1 MIVRARAT
9 REEDKV
15 ERRREILDAAERLF
29 RERPDGLASMDEL
42 AEQAG
47 VAKGTL
53 YLYFPSKE
61 EVLIALHE
69 RNMGGFFAKLQAALA
84 SGRRF
89 GLEDLLGLGRKEL
102 VEQPARL
109 ALASHVVGL
118 TERHVPPETA
128 LRFKMALG
136 EQLLAAGAALD
147 RVFGLPEGEGVRLLN
162 ASYAIMLGMWQLK
175 GCMGAERYKALLEPK
190 LARAFVSEYP
200 AETDAAIRTLWQGA
214 IDKATSRRRSARR
227 SA

>member
-29 RERPDGLASMDEL
+29 RERPEGLASMDEL
-42 AEQAG
+42 AELAG

-61 EVLIALHE
+61 EVLIGLHE

-84 SGRRF
+84 AGRRF

-136 EQLLAAGAALD
+136 EQLLTAGAALD

-175 GCMGAERYKALLEPK
+175 GCMGAERYRALLEPK
-190 LARAFVSEYP
+190 IARAFVNEYP

-214 IDKATSRRRSARR
+214 IDKAASRRRSARR

>member
-9 REEDKV
+9 REEDKI

-42 AEQAG
+42 AEAAG

-61 EVLIALHE
+61 EVLIGLHE
-69 RNMGGFFAKLQAALA
+69 RNMAGFFARLQAALA

-89 GLEDLLGLGRKEL
+89 DLEDFLALGRKEII
-102 VEQPARL
+102 EQPARL

-136 EQLLAAGAALD
+136 GQLIEAGAALD
-147 RVFGLPEGEGVRLLN
+147 RAFGLADGEGLRLLN
-162 ASYAIMLGMWQLK
+162 ASYAIILGMWQLK

-190 LARAFVSEYP
+190 LARAFVNEYP
-200 AETDAAIRTLWQGA
+200 AETDAAVRSLWQGA
-214 IDKATSRRRSARR
+214 IDKAASRRRSARR

>member
-42 AEQAG
+42 AEAAG

-61 EVLIALHE
+61 EVLIGLHE
-69 RNMGGFFAKLQAALA
+69 RNMGGFFAKLQAALGA
-84 SGRRF
+84 ARRF
-89 GLEDLLGLGRKEL
+89 DLEDLLALGRKEL

-147 RVFGLPEGEGVRLLN
+147 RAFGIPEGEGVRLLN

-190 LARAFVSEYP
+190 LARAFVNEYP
-200 AETDAAIRTLWQGA
+200 EETEAAIRTLWQGA
-214 IDKATSRRRSARR
+214 IEKAASRRRPARR

>member
-1 MIVRARAT
+1 MIIRARAT

-29 RERPDGLASMDEL
+29 RERPEGLANMDEL

-69 RNMGGFFAKLQAALA
+69 RNMGGFFAKLQTALA

-190 LARAFVSEYP
+190 LARAFVNEYP

-214 IDKATSRRRSARR
+214 IDKAASRRRPARR

>member
-1 MIVRARAT
+1 MIVRVRAT

-69 RNMGGFFAKLQAALA
+69 RNMGGFFTKLEAALA

-89 GLEDLLGLGRKEL
+89 GLEDLLGLGRREL

-136 EQLLAAGAALD
+136 EKLLSAGAALD
-147 RVFGLPEGEGVRLLN
+147 QVFALPEGEGVRLLN

-190 LARAFVSEYP
+190 IARAFVNEYP

-214 IDKATSRRRSARR
+214 IDKAASRRRSARR

>member
-1 MIVRARAT
+1 MIIRARAT
-9 REEDKV
+9 REEDKF

-29 RERPDGLASMDEL
+29 RERPEGLASMDEL
-42 AEQAG
+42 AEAAG

-61 EVLIALHE
+61 EVLIGLHE
-69 RNMGGFFAKLQAALA
+69 RNMAGFFAKLQAALGA
-84 SGRRF
+84 PRF
-89 GLEDLLGLGRKEL
+89 DLEAFLALGRKEF

-109 ALASHVVGL
+109 ALASYVVGL
-118 TERHVPPETA
+118 TERNVPPETA
-128 LRFKMALG
+128 LRVKMALG
-136 EQLLAAGAALD
+136 GHLLAAGEALD

-175 GCMGAERYKALLEPK
+175 GCMGGERYKALLEPK
-190 LARAFVSEYP
+190 LARAFINEYP
-200 AETDAAIRTLWQGA
+200 AETNAAVRTLWQGA
-214 IDKATSRRRSARR
+214 IDKAASRRRPARR

>member
-29 RERPDGLASMDEL
+29 RERPEGLASMDEL
-42 AEQAG
+42 AELAG

-61 EVLIALHE
+61 EVLIGLHE

-84 SGRRF
+84 AGRRF

-128 LRFKMALG
+128 LRFKMAQG
-136 EQLLAAGAALD
+136 EQLLTAGAALD

-175 GCMGAERYKALLEPK
+175 GCMGAERYRALLEPK
-190 LARAFVSEYP
+190 IARAFVNEYP

-214 IDKATSRRRSARR
+214 IDKAASRRRSARR